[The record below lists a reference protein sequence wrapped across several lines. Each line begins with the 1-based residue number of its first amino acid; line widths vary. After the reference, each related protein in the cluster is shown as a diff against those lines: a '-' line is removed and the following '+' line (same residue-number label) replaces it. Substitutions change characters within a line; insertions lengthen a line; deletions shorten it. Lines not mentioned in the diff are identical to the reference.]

1 MIDAVLTNFP
11 SSNPT
16 AGNELQVRTWLGDV
30 QSIPAYQVRSA
41 LLPFISSA
49 HPPFCSLA
57 PFASSVPA
65 LFSSPPADALLM
77 SAVWMH

>member
-1 MIDAVLTNFP
+1 MIDAVLQNFP

-49 HPPFCSLA
+49 HSPFCSLPLV
-57 PFASSVPA
+57 PFASSVPCPFEA
-65 LFSSPPADALLM
+65 FLLLM
-77 SAVWMH
+77 PFW